1 MEGLGPG
8 TLRRELFFQETLP
21 MRRRM
26 RLDLD
31 YVRLVMSW
39 RLAWGI
45 AVGGALAVTWA
56 YAYGDRLVTRSDER
70 RDQTLKNYPT
80 WPQVLNILRDERKA
94 EAEDAEKRQAEV
106 LKRLDR
112 IEDRLMRGR

>member
-1 MEGLGPG
+1 
-8 TLRRELFFQETLP
+8 

-31 YVRLVMSW
+31 YLRLVMSW

-45 AVGGALAVTWA
+45 AVGGGLAVTWA
-56 YAYGDRLVTRSDER
+56 YAYGDKLVARADGR
-70 RDQTLKNYPT
+70 REDALKNYPT
-80 WPQVLNILRDERKA
+80 WPQVLEILRDERQAAA
-94 EAEDAEKRQAEV
+94 EEADKRQIEV

-112 IEDRLMRGR
+112 IEDRLMRR